1 MNKQDRKKYIL
12 ELLDRKE
19 TIKVSDVVE
28 IADVERTTIYR
39 DFTELTEQGLLQEIA
54 KGVYKKRTNPTSY
67 LQIPFFDRP
76 KKSYNFDFLGSYIP
90 NVTSFLGDAYERI
103 QSEYVDLE
111 GLSTYDYRVN
121 IRAIE
126 NLLIDLSFSSSKLEG
141 NTYSYLDT
149 EVLIKYNT
157 SPDGK
162 SPFETQ
168 MILNHKNAIKYIIE
182 NRTTIEYIRSE
193 FQNIHTLLGK

>member
-1 MNKQDRKKYIL
+1 VPSL
-12 ELLDRKE
+12 
-19 TIKVSDVVE
+19 
-28 IADVERTTIYR
+28 
-39 DFTELTEQGLLQEIA
+39 
-54 KGVYKKRTNPTSY
+54 Y
-67 LQIPFFDRP
+67 LQTSFFDRP

-90 NVTSFLGDAYERI
+90 NVTTFLGDTYSRI
-103 QSEYVDLE
+103 QSEYLDTKM
-111 GLSTYDYRVN
+111 LSTYDYREN

-182 NRTTIEYIRSE
+182 NRIAIQYVKSE
-193 FQNIHTLLGK
+193 FQNIHGLLGE